1 MGKITREELQAYKKI
16 LEMEKDML
24 NRIISSNEDIYKV
37 AYADNMIV
45 ILFKNGKQLTNDYL
59 EKLNQLIDYQRYT
72 LEVATITEE
81 FFKMK
86 YTEQVLRL
94 NIYL

>member
-1 MGKITREELQAYKKI
+1 MGKITKEELQSYKKI

-24 NRIISSNEDIYKV
+24 NKIISSNEDIYKV
-37 AYADNMIV
+37 AYADNMII

-72 LEVATITEE
+72 LEVATINEE

>member
-1 MGKITREELQAYKKI
+1 
-16 LEMEKDML
+16 MEKDML
-24 NRIISSNEDIYKV
+24 NKIISSNEDIYKV
-37 AYADNMIV
+37 AYADNMII

-72 LEVATITEE
+72 LEVATINEE

>member
-1 MGKITREELQAYKKI
+1 MGKITKEELQSYKKI